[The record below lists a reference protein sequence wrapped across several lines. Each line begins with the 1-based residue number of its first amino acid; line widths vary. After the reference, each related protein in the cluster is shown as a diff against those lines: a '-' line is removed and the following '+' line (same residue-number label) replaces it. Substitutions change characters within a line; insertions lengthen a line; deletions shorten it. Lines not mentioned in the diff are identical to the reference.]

1 MNATTP
7 TPARSTRLERFRVLA
22 VGVLAAAGA
31 DSVEAAVHS
40 ETGLDLPVGV
50 VGGVST
56 DRTLA
61 ITDGGGATVASLS
74 WRSSYATT
82 VGGNWLRRVAA
93 TGAGVAFRT
102 LSQSALVGTLRG
114 GVPVASGASWS
125 ATGRTSGEFI
135 GVGGFGIGGDGGI
148 QLSTSAWSDFQQVAG
163 GGVSYLLF
171 RFAHGGGD
179 AYGWISFA
187 ATIEGFGGD
196 DNLVR
201 ITGWGCDDSGEPIAA
216 GFTGQAVP
224 GGGLATL
231 AAAGAVGL
239 RRRRRRR

>member
-7 TPARSTRLERFRVLA
+7 APARSTRLERFRVLA

-31 DSVEAAVHS
+31 ETVEAAVHS

-50 VGGVST
+50 VGGV
-56 DRTLA
+56 
-61 ITDGGGATVASLS
+61 
-74 WRSSYATT
+74 ATT

-114 GVPVASGASWS
+114 GVPVAFGASWS

-201 ITGWGCDDSGEPIAA
+201 ITGWGWDDSGEPIAA

-224 GGGLATL
+224 GGGMATL